1 MDGPSARQPEG
12 TPAAGA
18 RLAALSDAATALVG
32 LARPSHGSADAS
44 GMFARTQNVGDSLAG
59 SLCGKKRVYYQH
71 QAVSSQEW
79 WSVHHLPSKR
89 HEGCRGPQSRT
100 TSLDSNPSHAF
111 VSSSCEQ
118 SQHAS
123 DDERES
129 AWGGSWPGSRAE
141 PSAAFYAA
149 GATAML
155 PPPSAYH
162 RTPALAPQH
171 YYRPRA
177 PSGPMYRPAAPLAPN
192 GSYWVEEDQLESRQ
206 KHDAQLL
213 TSIAVFLA
221 ACGVAHSVRATQA
234 QAPSDDDDDGAENPL
249 SAARASARAEATFRA
264 SVRHVLQREVAYLA
278 PLGRADF
285 ARLCQLLDLPL
296 HVGATWQSRVL
307 RLQAQLHLQPQGPCL
322 APADGG
328 GDGGGECAANAMSA
342 FCADLATERA
352 RSREGGDWHEPETKA
367 KMRHF
372 GRQTVW
378 CTVALLRKVLEEAS
392 WPAGG
397 RQLSSAQAEAKLAS
411 LAVAAIGGGCSAI
424 EREATG
430 QAADP
435 ATTCG
440 GEGVSLV

>member
-1 MDGPSARQPEG
+1 MQPCCALGTGPRSWPVAGRG
-12 TPAAGA
+12 GGATISCAGSRRGA
-18 RLAALSDAATALVG
+18 RLRHTSHESCTSAYSSFQRTQRTRDDRSLARSDLPDAAG
-32 LARPSHGSADAS
+32 
-44 GMFARTQNVGDSLAG
+44 
-59 SLCGKKRVYYQH
+59 
-71 QAVSSQEW
+71 
-79 WSVHHLPSKR
+79 
-89 HEGCRGPQSRT
+89 
-100 TSLDSNPSHAF
+100 
-111 VSSSCEQ
+111 
-118 SQHAS
+118 
-123 DDERES
+123 
-129 AWGGSWPGSRAE
+129 
-141 PSAAFYAA
+141 
-149 GATAML
+149 
-155 PPPSAYH
+155 
-162 RTPALAPQH
+162 
-171 YYRPRA
+171 
-177 PSGPMYRPAAPLAPN
+177 
-192 GSYWVEEDQLESRQ
+192 
-206 KHDAQLL
+206 
-213 TSIAVFLA
+213 
-221 ACGVAHSVRATQA
+221 
-234 QAPSDDDDDGAENPL
+234 DDDDDGAENPL